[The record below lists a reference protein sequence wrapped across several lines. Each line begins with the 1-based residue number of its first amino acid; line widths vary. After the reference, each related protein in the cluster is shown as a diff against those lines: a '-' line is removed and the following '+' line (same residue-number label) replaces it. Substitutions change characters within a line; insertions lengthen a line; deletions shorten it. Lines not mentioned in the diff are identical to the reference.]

1 MSGSAQVTIETV
13 SKIFEKSL
21 TIPEYQRPYKW
32 QTKHV
37 KQLVD
42 DIHSY
47 FKKQDDKADDKA
59 DDNAKCRL
67 GTIVLHHH
75 KDDKDVGKY
84 DIVDGQQRLTSLFLL
99 LYVLSN
105 KENPFNNKFLEQEFN
120 HTQSM
125 VNIRKN
131 HQFLQ
136 SFIKE
141 LGDEKYRADFKAY
154 ILQNCDFAVVVLDN
168 LDEAFQYFDSQNS
181 RGKSL
186 EAYDLLK
193 AYHLREMA
201 DADKYTINSVVETW
215 EQAITHPISL
225 KLIIN
230 DILYRYREWEWFRSA
245 EHFDKQK
252 VDVFKGIS
260 PKDKGGYVQI
270 LLRYLNNPAMNMP
283 MVDGIGF
290 FDYISRYRQLYGK
303 LFNAG
308 GLVNNDKIVLP
319 ANDEQSEPLYQVL
332 QGQTGR
338 SGDFYLFTLFR
349 IMTMAYYDKFGDYEF
364 ERAVRKIA
372 QWVYRLRLE
381 KERISFATIENYAMK
396 DVGLVFSDGEYQQ
409 MSSLYN
415 VIRCA
420 NMPSEVLDF
429 QVKKV
434 EVKFQNAEYAKKI
447 VLSDLLIKKGEN
459 P

>member
-1 MSGSAQVTIETV
+1 MSNSAQVTIETV
-13 SKIFEKSL
+13 EDIFNKPL
-21 TIPEYQRPYKW
+21 TIPDYQRPYKW

-47 FKKQDDKADDKA
+47 FKKQDDKADG
-59 DDNAKCRL
+59 NAKCRL
-67 GTIVLHHH
+67 GTIVLH
-75 KDDKDVGKY
+75 KNKATY

-105 KENPFNNKFLEQEFN
+105 KENPLNNKFLEQEFN

-125 VNIRKN
+125 ANIRKN
-131 HQFLQ
+131 YQFLQ
-136 SFIKE
+136 SYVQE
-141 LGDEKYRADFKAY
+141 LCGEEHRADFKAY
-154 ILQNCDFAVVVLDN
+154 IRQNCDFAVVVLDN

-193 AYHLREMA
+193 AYHLREMEGVE
-201 DADKYTINSVVETW
+201 KFTINSVVEAW
-215 EQAITHPISL
+215 EQAIVHPVSL

-230 DILYRYREWEWFRSA
+230 DILYRYREWEKFRSA
-245 EHFDKQK
+245 ERFDKQN

-260 PKDKGGYVQI
+260 SKDRGNCVQI
-270 LLRYLNNPAMNMP
+270 LLRHLNHPTMNMP
-283 MVDGIGF
+283 MFDGVGF
-290 FDYISRYRQLYGK
+290 FDYISHYRRLYGK
-303 LFNAG
+303 LFETG
-308 GLVNNDKIVLP
+308 GLVILS
-319 ANDEQSEPLYQVL
+319 ANDEQSKQSLYLML

-338 SGDFYLFTLFR
+338 AGDFYLFTLFR
-349 IMTMAYYDKFGDYEF
+349 IMIMAYYDKFGDYEF
-364 ERAVRKIA
+364 KRAVMKIA

-396 DVGLVFSDGEYQQ
+396 DIGIVFSDGEYQQ

-429 QVKKV
+429 QVEPV
-434 EVKFQNAEYAKKI
+434 EVKFKNAEYAERL
-447 VLSDLLIKKGEN
+447 LSGLLIETGEN
-459 P
+459 S